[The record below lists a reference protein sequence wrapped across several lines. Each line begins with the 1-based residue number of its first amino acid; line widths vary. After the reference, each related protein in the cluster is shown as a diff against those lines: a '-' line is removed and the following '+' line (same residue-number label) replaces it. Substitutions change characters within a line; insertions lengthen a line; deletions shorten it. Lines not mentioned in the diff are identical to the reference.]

1 MKTYGFNKATEF
13 SKKQIGVIY
22 RMAKNGELNVEKF
35 VMSHLYDLADYYG
48 YDSNHSVARDEVM
61 VLNILNDVFDGNIE
75 SAQKRI
81 DDFTEWH
88 FNGLSAKYQRNAD
101 RSLVS

>member
-1 MKTYGFNKATEF
+1 MKTYGHNKATEF

-22 RMAKNGELNVEKF
+22 RMAKNGDLKVEKF

-48 YDSNHSVARDEVM
+48 YDSNHNVARDEVK
-61 VLNILNDVFDGNIE
+61 VLNILEDVFAGNLE
-75 SAQKRI
+75 AAQKRI

-88 FNGLSAKYQRNAD
+88 FDGLSRKYQLKAD
-101 RSLVS
+101 RTLVG